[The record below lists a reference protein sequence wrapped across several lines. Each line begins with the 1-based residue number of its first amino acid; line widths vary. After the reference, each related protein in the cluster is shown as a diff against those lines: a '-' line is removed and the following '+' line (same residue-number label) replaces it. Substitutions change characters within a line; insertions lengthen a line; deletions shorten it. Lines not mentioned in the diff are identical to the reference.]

1 MDDNTFTEFF
11 KIEKGTGQGNPLSCL
26 IFILVIEIL
35 IIKLSNSPS
44 LSPLNLTL
52 FNKFRLNERALGFA
66 DDLNCLIND
75 NEHDLRSLK
84 HSPGL

>member
-35 IIKLSNSPS
+35 LLKLNKSPS
-44 LSPLNLTL
+44 LSSLDLTL
-52 FNKFRLNERALGFA
+52 FNKFNERAMGFA
-66 DDLNCLIND
+66 DDLKVSLFNYFTCL
-75 NEHDLRSLK
+75 
-84 HSPGL
+84 